1 MSYRQ
6 RQGGAVGAASGKLL
20 LSTQKPELE
29 HADYN
34 WSTGKVHDI
43 AYLGGH
49 SVYYVELPS
58 GLVVQA
64 FMANSE
70 RHGKRPT
77 WDDAGVPVLG
87 RRQRRGTAVMKIG
100 S

>member
-1 MSYRQ
+1 MQ
-6 RQGGAVGAASGKLL
+6 
-20 LSTQKPELE
+20 
-29 HADYN
+29 
-34 WSTGKVHDI
+34 DI

-70 RHGKRPT
+70 RHVQRPT
-77 WDDAGVPVLG
+77 WDDAVYLHWVDASGVVL
-87 RRQRRGTAVMKIG
+87 QA
-100 S
+100 